1 MEEIF
6 NFVCLHAHHAEY
18 IFLGLL
24 LLAGVNVPIS
34 EDLLLL
40 TAGALVSRCI
50 PDNYLQLYL
59 WMFFGCWI
67 SGFEAYWLGRLFGPK
82 LYELPGFRHIV
93 NPKRIEKLHY
103 YYEKFG
109 IWTFIVGRFIPGGVR
124 NALFITA
131 GMGKMP
137 FPLFM
142 LRDFVAAAI
151 STNVIF
157 YLGYAFGERYEAISS
172 YFKRYNEVAFLILAL
187 LIAALLIRIWWR
199 LRRRKVEH
207 DDHS

>member
-6 NFVCLHAHHAEY
+6 EFVCLHAHSAQY

-24 LLAGVNVPIS
+24 ILAGLNIPIS
-34 EDLLLL
+34 EDFLLI

-50 PDNYLQLYL
+50 PDHYFKLYF

-67 SGFEAYWLGRLFGPK
+67 SGFEAYWIGRLLGPK
-82 LYELPGFRHIV
+82 LYGLWGFRHFV
-93 NPKRIEKLHY
+93 NPERIEKLHH

-109 IWTFIVGRFIPGGVR
+109 IWTFIICRFIPGGVR

-137 FPLFM
+137 FLLFIF
-142 LRDFVAAAI
+142 RDFVAAAL
-151 STNVIF
+151 STSVIF
-157 YLGYAFGERYEAISS
+157 YIGYVFGESYETLSI
-172 YFKRYNEVAFLILAL
+172 YLQRYNQ
-187 LIAALLIRIWWR
+187 AALLILAFLVIAFSARILWKIR
-199 LRRRKVEH
+199 FRE
-207 DDHS
+207 